1 MSALK
6 HLVTTSSLV
15 LSAALLACSGS
26 ESATSSGATGTGGTG
41 AGGGGTEGAGTGGD
55 GGGSTVPSCD
65 DGGVDYGAPSQA
77 GCAACFE
84 AESKA
89 GGCCA
94 APVAACTASAACTAY
109 SDCYDACADEAC
121 VVNCQTLQP
130 DGIALHKAVFD
141 CLSRPTK
148 DEVGPCG
155 LVCMP

>member
-26 ESATSSGATGTGGTG
+26 ESATSSGATGTGG
-41 AGGGGTEGAGTGGD
+41 AGTG

-130 DGIALHKAVFD
+130 EGIALHKAVFD
-141 CLSRPTK
+141 CLIRPTK